1 MTMFVCKE
9 KTMIKDLIE
18 KVKER
23 ELSLGALMVLI
34 GVLVWI
40 IPVKLVLTLFVI
52 YGLVLIFWKKEDK
65 VRDIHHHHHHNGNGK
80 KKVKR
85 KSG

>member
-1 MTMFVCKE
+1 
-9 KTMIKDLIE
+9 MIKDLIE

-52 YGLVLIFWKKEDK
+52 YGLVLIFWKKK
-65 VRDIHHHHHHNGNGK
+65 ILNTILIIRLLFKLNNVI
-80 KKVKR
+80 
-85 KSG
+85 S

>member
-23 ELSLGALMVLI
+23 ELSLGTIMVLI

-65 VRDIHHHHHHNGNGK
+65 VRDIHHHHHHNGNSK
-80 KKVKR
+80 KKVKK

>member
-1 MTMFVCKE
+1 MFVCKE

-23 ELSLGALMVLI
+23 ELSLGTIMVLI

-65 VRDIHHHHHHNGNGK
+65 VRDIHHHHHHNGNSK
-80 KKVKR
+80 KKVKK

>member
-1 MTMFVCKE
+1 
-9 KTMIKDLIE
+9 MIQGLIE
-18 KVKER
+18 KVKYK
-23 ELSLGALMVLI
+23 ELSLGALMVLV

-65 VRDIHHHHHHNGNGK
+65 VRDIHHHHHHNGNGEEEVK
-80 KKVKR
+80 KN
-85 KSG
+85 SG